1 MNNLKKKFVITKIVN
16 GIMKML
22 TVISGGAALCLA
34 GGIAEG
40 TLPIMLSLLAIA
52 GLLYIAR
59 DCMNYVIELEDLLER
74 QEDAIKKHEQ
84 ELENLEMFMERLRR
98 ITYIELSMSEKEQEE
113 FIKELNRIGTYE
125 VCRK

>member
-16 GIMKML
+16 EIMKML
-22 TVISGGAALCLA
+22 TVIAGGAALCLA

-113 FIKELNRIGTYE
+113 FIKEHNRIGTYE

>member
-22 TVISGGAALCLA
+22 TVIAGGAALCLA

-40 TLPIMLSLLAIA
+40 TLPIVLSLLAIA

-59 DCMNYVIELEDLLER
+59 DCMNYVIELEDLLDR
-74 QEDAIKKHEQ
+74 QAEAIEKHEQ

-98 ITYIELSMSEKEQEE
+98 TTYIELSMSEKEQEE
-113 FIKELNRIGTYE
+113 FIKKLSQIGTCE
-125 VCRK
+125 ACRK